1 MVGTVEVPWKRCTA
15 KYGTEIETNLPL
27 VGERG
32 GFTSTKIVR
41 IGVLLAW
48 NVVYILKVRQVAMA
62 HVDEIDITHNN
73 ELDVSMFERDTTE
86 YQAGGD
92 DYGSHSDTLNEF
104 DDELL
109 RLPFSEEEPVLDAE
123 LLSNMDAL

>member
-1 MVGTVEVPWKRCTA
+1 MADTAVDSAQTTLPMDVATTEPVEAAASTVTEPPMKR
-15 KYGTEIETNLPL
+15 
-27 VGERG
+27 
-32 GFTSTKIVR
+32 
-41 IGVLLAW
+41 
-48 NVVYILKVRQVAMA
+48 LKVRQVAMA